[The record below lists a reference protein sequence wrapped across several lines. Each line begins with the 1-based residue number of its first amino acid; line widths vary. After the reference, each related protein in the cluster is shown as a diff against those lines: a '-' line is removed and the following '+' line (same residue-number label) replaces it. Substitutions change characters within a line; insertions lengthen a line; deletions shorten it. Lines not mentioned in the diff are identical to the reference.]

1 MIGLA
6 AIVGLT
12 NNYVQ
17 IINPNDKEFLEIKPD
32 GDWSLNN
39 I

>member
-6 AIVGLT
+6 AIVGLN
-12 NNYVQ
+12 NNYVK
-17 IINPNDKEFLEIKPD
+17 IINPSDKELEEIKPD